1 VVERYGPFIGIGP
14 AQLDRAERQIQGHGA
29 LAVVLGRRLPGLR
42 VLTSVG
48 CGIFRAP
55 YRVFLPAMSLGSIIY
70 IAGYTMLGLRSWAD
84 GARIVRSVVPADW
97 AGWLWWPADAP
108 AGCADRYPARLTTSA
123 SPGRRCAPGSG
134 TEWGCRRPAS
144 QSRRPADA
152 PPDGGCRGARPFGL
166 ASVRQLAGSRRRSI
180 GAGAITRCHGRPTVA
195 GDATSNW
202 CRLGA
207 VYALWTEPR
216 LPGPGRGARASVCV
230 RAVPRERW
238 VTGAVCSY
246 K

>member
-1 VVERYGPFIGIGP
+1 
-14 AQLDRAERQIQGHGA
+14 
-29 LAVVLGRRLPGLR
+29 
-42 VLTSVG
+42 
-48 CGIFRAP
+48 
-55 YRVFLPAMSLGSIIY
+55 MSLGSIIY

-97 AGWLWWPADAP
+97 TVWLWWPADAP

-123 SPGRRCAPGSG
+123 P
-134 TEWGCRRPAS
+134 PAGVAHLAAA
-144 QSRRPADA
+144 QN
-152 PPDGGCRGARPFGL
+152 GAVAGLL
-166 ASVRQLAGSRRRSI
+166 ASLGALRTLHLMVVVVGPGHLAWRLSDSLPAVVAGQLAH
-180 GAGAITRCHGRPTVA
+180 APITRCHGRPTVA